1 MRREK
6 LIEDWRRKVHTAIE
20 RVTKQYVNIGKMT
33 GLPVL
38 GIIVSPDMEEN
49 AVREWRIQSNILNGF
64 HFEEIDVLEL
74 TTDEVERFG
83 VDNIV
88 NMIEKPMPGAKPESE
103 LGNIWLKAITNKMF
117 EIISGWESE
126 NKLVIYLTRLGAL
139 YPVSTP
145 RALVQHLI
153 ESRDSLSIPIIL
165 FIPGSLTEPRAYK
178 FLDLVEEFM
187 YRGDLI

>member
-1 MRREK
+1 M
-6 LIEDWRRKVHTAIE
+6 IEDWRGKVHRAIE
-20 RVTKQYVNIGKMT
+20 RVTEQYDNIGKMT

-38 GIIVSPDMEEN
+38 GIIISPDMEEN
-49 AVREWRIQSNILNGF
+49 AVREWRIQSSTLNGF

-103 LGNIWLKAITNKMF
+103 LGYIWVKTIADNIF
-117 EIISGWESE
+117 EFISGWESE
-126 NKLVIYLTRLGAL
+126 HKLVIYLTRLGAL
-139 YPVSTP
+139 HPVSTP
-145 RALVQHLI
+145 RDIVQYLVEHK
-153 ESRDSLSIPIIL
+153 DSLSIPIIL

>member
-88 NMIEKPMPGAKPESE
+88 NMIEKPMLGAKPESE
-103 LGNIWLKAITNKMF
+103 LGNIWVKAVTNKMF
-117 EIISGWESE
+117 ELISGWESE

-139 YPVSTP
+139 HPVSTP
-145 RALVQHLI
+145 RALVQYLI